1 MLAPLA
7 APDSGMFTLLG
18 SREGE
23 MGEMGKE
30 RDVPGVVPSEE
41 QGTGST

>member
-7 APDSGMFTLLG
+7 APDSGMFTLPW

-23 MGEMGKE
+23 MGKE
-30 RDVPGVVPSEE
+30 QEVPGVVPSEE